1 MTDEELQKIRS
12 KLESSTNILFE
23 KISEFLIHEITE
35 SCEKKKLDD
44 LIQNGMYSNRAKV
57 EKYFRNEKISKKD
70 LEELREFW
78 SELCLKKKQEIE
90 SKIPWLKDQ
99 YEIKL
104 IQRAYSTPVIK
115 DIEST
120 QIKLI
125 KGQRLHEFKLKLHI
139 FWETELP
146 KRLKTDVFNTEFTD
160 EQKELLLR
168 QFLMAL
174 VIDCGCSYKEDLMAI
189 LRSLRAYFSNDQ
201 LKPSELLSGL
211 VSLYRKGSSKTGY
224 LYNYPV
230 ENEKYA
236 NLVYLDKPYQI
247 KQIYLTAISLLMMVR
262 LINIIEFET
271 QAERHQGEKRL
282 IQLIESIDVQNG
294 EDFDQ

>member
-1 MTDEELQKIRS
+1 MTDEELKQIRT
-12 KLESSTNILFE
+12 KLETSVNILFE
-23 KISEFLIHEITE
+23 KISGLLIHEITE
-35 SCEKKKLDD
+35 SCGKKKLDD
-44 LIQNGMYSNRAKV
+44 QIQTEMYIARAKV
-57 EKYFRNEKISKKD
+57 EKHFHNRKISKKD

-78 SELCLKKKQEIE
+78 SELCVKKKQEIE

-104 IQRAYSTPVIK
+104 IQRAYSAPNIK

-125 KGQRLHEFKLKLHI
+125 RGQRLHEFKLKLHF
-139 FWETELP
+139 FWEAELP
-146 KRLKTDVFNTEFTD
+146 KRLKTDVFNADFTD
-160 EQKELLLR
+160 AQKELLFR

-174 VIDCGCSYKEDLMAI
+174 IIDCGCSHKEDLMAI
-189 LRSLRAYFSNDQ
+189 LKSLRAYFSNDQ
-201 LKPSELLSGL
+201 LKPSELSSGL
-211 VSLYRKGSSKTGY
+211 VSLYCQGSSKTGY

-236 NLVYLDKPYQI
+236 NLVYLDNSFQI
-247 KQIYLTAISLLMMVR
+247 KQIYLTPISLLMMVR

-271 QAERHQGEKRL
+271 QSERRQGKK
-282 IQLIESIDVQNG
+282 G
-294 EDFDQ
+294 

>member
-1 MTDEELQKIRS
+1 MKDEELQKIRI
-12 KLESSTNILFE
+12 KLESSTNVLFE

-44 LIQNGMYSNRAKV
+44 LIQNEMYSNRAKV
-57 EKYFRNEKISKKD
+57 EKYFRNRKISKKD
-70 LEELREFW
+70 LEELRGFW
-78 SELCLKKKQEIE
+78 SELCVKKKQEIE
-90 SKIPWLKDQ
+90 SQIPWLKDQ

-104 IQRAYSTPVIK
+104 IQRAYSAQNIK
-115 DIEST
+115 DIQST
-120 QIKLI
+120 QIKLLR
-125 KGQRLHEFKLKLHI
+125 GQRLHEFKLKLHF

-146 KRLKTDVFNTEFTD
+146 KRLKTDVFNADFTD

-174 VIDCGCSYKEDLMAI
+174 IIDCGCSHKKDLMAI

-201 LKPSELLSGL
+201 LKPSELSSGL
-211 VSLYRKGSSKTGY
+211 VSLYCQGSSKTGY

-236 NLVYLDKPYQI
+236 NLVYLEKPYQI

-262 LINIIEFET
+262 LINIIELCT
-271 QAERHQGEKRL
+271 RQKKITH
-282 IQLIESIDVQNG
+282 
-294 EDFDQ
+294 